1 MSFTIKDFAWRGL
14 VAGAAGGAAA
24 ALFIRVFTETQIGFA
39 LDFEDAAGLGGPPG
53 DPAEF
58 SRATQYW
65 GGMAAAVLYGAV
77 IGLALAVAVAAV
89 HHRVRARNEFGR
101 VIRVAAAA
109 FVAIVV
115 LPGLKYPAN
124 PPAVGDPDTVGER
137 TRLFLSLMGAS
148 ILIVFAAWF
157 LWEYLSERGW
167 DGAPRFAA
175 VGGAFVAVVALAY
188 VVWPPSPDRIV
199 PPDNE
204 AAPALQVA
212 DDAPDEVLDGL
223 LATARA
229 TDAEWLRDPDDPSE
243 PLALDGPGAVR
254 PGRHAGGGEH
264 RQPRRPPVH
273 DRGLAVPDA
282 VARRVGADGRR
293 HRHGPRGPARRP
305 GPGRGQGGGRRPR
318 RAGTPRRRSPTPGP
332 ERAGAGAPA
341 GPSTAGFGG
350 PR

>member
-1 MSFTIKDFAWRGL
+1 MSFTIKDFASRGL

-24 ALFIRVFTETQIGFA
+24 ALFIRIVTETQIGFA

-58 SRATQYW
+58 SRSTQYW

-77 IGLALAVAVAAV
+77 IGLALGVAVAAV

-109 FVAIVV
+109 FVAFVV

-137 TRLFLSLMGAS
+137 TRLFLSFMGAS

-157 LWEYLSERGW
+157 LWEYLTERGW

-229 TDAEWLRDPDDPSE
+229 TDAEWLRDPADPSE
-243 PLALDGPGAVR
+243 PLAL
-254 PGRHAGGGEH
+254 E
-264 RQPRRPPVH
+264 
-273 DRGLAVPDA
+273 GLEP
-282 VARRVGADGRR
+282 ADL
-293 HRHGPRGPARRP
+293 
-305 GPGRGQGGGRRPR
+305 
-318 RAGTPRRRSPTPGP
+318 AGTPAAVSTANLVDQPFTTVVWQFRVLSLAGLALMVAVTATVLGALLDAPARAEAKAAAAAAAGRNPAAPIAD
-332 ERAGAGAPA
+332 AGA
-341 GPSTAGFGG
+341 
-350 PR
+350 

>member
-53 DPAEF
+53 DPADF
-58 SRATQYW
+58 SRSTQYW

-101 VIRVAAAA
+101 VIRVATAA

-188 VVWPPSPDRIV
+188 VVWPPSPDRVV

-212 DDAPDEVLDGL
+212 ADAPDDVLDGL
-223 LATARA
+223 LATARE
-229 TDAEWLRDPDDPSE
+229 TDAEWLRDPADPSE
-243 PLALDGPGAVR
+243 PLALDGLEPS
-254 PGRHAGGGEH
+254 
-264 RQPRRPPVH
+264 
-273 DRGLAVPDA
+273 DL
-282 VARRVGADGRR
+282 
-293 HRHGPRGPARRP
+293 
-305 GPGRGQGGGRRPR
+305 
-318 RAGTPRRRSPTPGP
+318 AGTPAAVSTANLVDQPFTTVVWQFRMLSLAGLALMVAVTATVLGALLDAPARA
-332 ERAGAGAPA
+332 EAKAAVAARAGRNPAAPMA
-341 GPSTAGFGG
+341 DAWG
-350 PR
+350 